1 MWMPQIDNKELIGCL
16 LRSSIG
22 VIGRRTSEAYANVVI
37 GNAIKE
43 LISKYEF
50 LKYIN
55 IIGTQYNEVFD
66 LVKINDEINNIN
78 QMDVG
83 RAATGVMKYITQTM
97 GKNAGYYFIKEIKE
111 DLPTNYELALNKIGL
126 DFDFLQTEFI
136 TNMKESFKYSLNNYD
151 MLKYMLSLSFEI
163 LNKQIGRDSSY
174 VLLSEFVE
182 RLSIEHPV
190 LKYVKINDIRS
201 VQGIDILTINQDV
214 NNEDKQ
220 TVGSSIQKV
229 MQEFNTYFEE
239 KGSFSFIDKLKD
251 NLSAD
256 YLYKLEEFGVNLDI
270 IRLSQGLIVKNVLR
284 ALVGV
289 LSDYSTQSYAVLMVN
304 NAIANFY
311 DRFVF
316 TKGIKIDSLK
326 FSDGTDGIELP
337 EDVNSIRASEL
348 GRALQKIIENISK
361 SLGEDAGKHFVEKFK
376 KYLGKAYVL
385 RIEELGVNLHMIE
398 LKQNL
403 TW

>member
-1 MWMPQIDNKELIGCL
+1 MPQFENKELFGCL

-37 GNAIKE
+37 GNAIKDLLTE
-43 LISKYEF
+43 YEF

-55 IIGTQYNEVFD
+55 ILGTQYNEVFD
-66 LVKINDEINNIN
+66 IVKINDEINNID
-78 QMDVG
+78 QTEIG
-83 RAATGVMKYITQTM
+83 KAAAHIMKQITRTM

-111 DLPTNYELALNKIGL
+111 DLPTNYEVALNSIGL

-136 TNMKESFKYSLNNYD
+136 TNMKESFKYSITNYD
-151 MLKYMLSLSFEI
+151 MLKYTLSVCFEI
-163 LNKQIGRDSSY
+163 LNKQIGRDSAY
-174 VLLSEFVE
+174 TLLSEFVD
-182 RLSIEHPV
+182 RLSTEHPV
-190 LKYVKINDIRS
+190 LKYAKINDIRS
-201 VQGIDILTINQDV
+201 VQGIDIVTIDQDV
-214 NNEDKQ
+214 NQVDTNI
-220 TVGSSIQKV
+220 VGAGIQKV
-229 MQEFNTYFEE
+229 LQEFNTHFDE
-239 KGSFSFIDKLKD
+239 KGTFSFIDKLKD
-251 NLSAD
+251 VLSAD
-256 YLYKLEEFGVNLDI
+256 YIYKLEEFGINLDI
-270 IRLSQGLIVKNVLR
+270 IRLSQGLIVKNVLK
-284 ALVGV
+284 ALVSV

-311 DRFVF
+311 EKFLF

-337 EDVNSIRASEL
+337 EDINSIRASEL